1 MPPAKIVGGPKC
13 RLPKVSPCPTECRE
27 PLPAEY
33 AEYTI

>member
-1 MPPAKIVGGPKC
+1 MFPP
-13 RLPKVSPCPTECRE
+13 LPKVSPYPTECRE